1 MVVVAAYRFKCG
13 GAPVVSLPMVYRNP
27 TFAARGTEEGKGG
40 GATAESPRFRGGNIV
55 VENNNQ
61 LFLVPLEPLEPLEP
75 LDTPKESEIDG
86 CEEYMVP
93 LSRNPEYKYSAASAT
108 PASSGVGDGGDAND
122 VVYAIPLETA
132 VGDGGGSV
140 ANALRL
146 DVSGY
151 VYGGEIPTHTV
162 VALDAAGYVA
172 GGDLGTRTGDGN
184 NEAFRIPSSVNSL
197 SVNYA
202 TPLSES
208 GTMTRVR
215 PQLLYHVSTGIRT
228 IAVVANATYGDV
240 DAEGALDIAKEDS
253 TA

>member
-1 MVVVAAYRFKCG
+1 MLP
-13 GAPVVSLPMVYRNP
+13 GARKKG
-27 TFAARGTEEGKGG
+27 RGGG

-61 LFLVPLEPLEPLEP
+61 LFLVPFEPLEPLEP